1 MKTKTTNKMETKK
14 DEKGIA
20 FKPLLAA
27 VFMLLIWGVITL
39 ILGISVVGWVALAMM
54 ADDDDGWFQIPTRCA
69 KALT

>member
-1 MKTKTTNKMETKK
+1 METKK

-27 VFMLLIWGVITL
+27 VFMFLIWGVITL
-39 ILGISVVGWVALAMM
+39 ILGISVVGWVALSMM
-54 ADDDDGWFQIPTRCA
+54 ADDDDDGWFQIPTRCA